1 MYHYLFTNDLRISS
15 LDDSLKKA
23 GQCFIDDTVPSSA
36 EDKSQNN
43 NMMTLGFYFNLAN
56 KGKCAEEAAAGNSR
70 AVVLNFIKKFQ
81 FPNLRTTKG
90 YEDSKNDGIKLA
102 PMRVIVKLL
111 YTMNIL
117 YGSSIAYLTKE
128 EIKYFVFFNENIAK
142 RKSPNIGAAIT
153 SILEYRK
160 TGKYPNEID
169 TDDSHHEWKHE
180 DRQLREMLKVLQW
193 SGCITEVDEKYVIDN
208 DKLSTENKAAVYDI
222 ISYDEFWEG
231 ESIESYR
238 KYMELS
244 EADIIDNDEKISSI
258 PVDLVDADEQ
268 RRRFKSWLGLQKK
281 SNGDSYS
288 PNTITS
294 YIGQMELVYK
304 NFAQYHDY
312 ESVFEIQVKDEL
324 SEYTSYL
331 FNEPGFD
338 EFNDIAGNKACSNG
352 FIKYGEF
359 LASGDNI
366 SDIYNH
372 DLYGIHMKLKNDG
385 LSEENP
391 HICIGWSVLGDLSL
405 VVAKEELA
413 LIYDQHIDKNSKGKG
428 QDVGQIWRFKDE
440 VKTGDYV
447 LYADGQYCHIGRVDS
462 DYYYDTEDR
471 STQDTDYRSS
481 RKVTWLKKN
490 IDRNELSGALHR
502 SLGTAMSIWRMND
515 YKAAVAALLDGTYVK
530 DEEDVEVEVKDKL
543 TCLDIKRMP
552 RTDQKHPINF
562 IIYGAPGTGKTYSTA
577 EYAMAII
584 ENRDA
589 DLKAKT
595 DSERAALMD
604 SYKQKVKDGQIVFT
618 TFHQSYGYEEFIQG
632 LRPDTSSGTMSF
644 KTVDGTF
651 KKIADRAMLD
661 DEENYV
667 IIIDEI
673 NRANISKVFG
683 ELITLIEEDKR
694 WGELNEMSAVLPSG
708 EPFAV
713 PNNLYIVGTMNSAD
727 KSISLIDVAL
737 RRRFEFVE
745 QKPDAGLIEN
755 DTLKGVL
762 TALNGRLADDL
773 GSTDLLIGHS
783 YFIGKKEEDLP
794 RILNNSIIPLL
805 YEYYYDNSKKVK
817 KTLEAVLKDME
828 VKVND
833 SSNGRLSVE

>member
-1 MYHYLFTNDLRISS
+1 MAFSPFARFRNFTTDNLKALLEVYPDSCRKMNWSVAGNQIEAISKGYKKTSYQQACQFGIENRGEDEFKVHTYLFAFDDSNLEKYIRFWLKLYYAPNPYVNSDDKPLLLYCELAKRILASANLCVDYYDYFNDLIGGKSDDILMNAFKNYGAPIQYKKVGESKHFFFIEESDKEYLRNEVNRIESDFPIIDAKDRTAFFERFS
-15 LDDSLKKA
+15 FDNFCRFYGLSTELPNDS
-23 GQCFIDDTVPSSA
+23 
-36 EDKSQNN
+36 
-43 NMMTLGFYFNLAN
+43 
-56 KGKCAEEAAAGNSR
+56 EE
-70 AVVLNFIKKFQ
+70 
-81 FPNLRTTKG
+81 
-90 YEDSKNDGIKLA
+90 E
-102 PMRVIVKLL
+102 
-111 YTMNIL
+111 
-117 YGSSIAYLTKE
+117 KE
-128 EIKYFVFFNENIAK
+128 NENI
-142 RKSPNIGAAIT
+142 
-153 SILEYRK
+153 Y
-160 TGKYPNEID
+160 
-169 TDDSHHEWKHE
+169 
-180 DRQLREMLKVLQW
+180 
-193 SGCITEVDEKYVIDN
+193 
-208 DKLSTENKAAVYDI
+208 
-222 ISYDEFWEG
+222 
-231 ESIESYR
+231 
-238 KYMELS
+238 
-244 EADIIDNDEKISSI
+244 
-258 PVDLVDADEQ
+258 DADEQ
-268 RRRFKSWLGLQKK
+268 KHRFKEWMEHQKK
-281 SNGDSYS
+281 SNGEPYS
-288 PNTITS
+288 SNTITS
-294 YIGQMELVYK
+294 YIGQMERVYK
-304 NFAQYHDY
+304 NFEQYHDY

-338 EFNDIAGNKACSNG
+338 EFNDIEGNKACSNG

-530 DEEDVEVEVKDKL
+530 DEEDVEVEVEDKL

-632 LRPDTSSGTMSF
+632 LRPDTSSGTISF

-755 DTLKGVL
+755 DILKGVL

-794 RILNNSIIPLL
+794 RIMNNSIIPLL